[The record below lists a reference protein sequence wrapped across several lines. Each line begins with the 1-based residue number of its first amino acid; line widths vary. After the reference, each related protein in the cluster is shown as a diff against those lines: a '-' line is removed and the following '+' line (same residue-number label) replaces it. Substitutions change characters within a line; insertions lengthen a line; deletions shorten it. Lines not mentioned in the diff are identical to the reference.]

1 METRKITVVST
12 KTQTRKTINTA
23 ATTLRELKADLVS
36 TNIDFNGMTFYEG
49 VSKTELLNDDTIL
62 PHDLPYKGTVTNDL
76 VIMLTNTNKKI
87 KSGYMTR
94 QEAYMVIKRNN
105 LQQECIKRFGKNF
118 TQCSTSNLLA
128 VIEDFNKKE
137 TRKDKKNQVPTSAVV
152 SKKELKEMP
161 KTQNQGNLTAAFAY
175 LVAKLVGNNV
185 LENNSIKEMENI
197 LGCEFKSINKD
208 FDKVVKEDQ
217 SPYSNDE
224 IEDMLGF
231 VEGC

>member
-1 METRKITVVST
+1 M
-12 KTQTRKTINTA
+12 
-23 ATTLRELKADLVS
+23 
-36 TNIDFNGMTFYEG
+36 
-49 VSKTELLNDDTIL
+49 
-62 PHDLPYKGTVTNDL
+62 
-76 VIMLTNTNKKI
+76 
-87 KSGYMTR
+87 
-94 QEAYMVIKRNN
+94 
-105 LQQECIKRFGKNF
+105 
-118 TQCSTSNLLA
+118 

-224 IEDMLGF
+224 IEDMLGE
-231 VEGC
+231 EGEGFGGDDGGRDYYESPPRRVKQRIRCDILRCVPCHFGHVQQVRSLAKIHYIIAPTSLDDLLLLASKVCFKLYF